1 MKDLKT
7 FSFTNERLYKIYESL
22 RIDEQDKKDLQLK
35 LDELDSQMKMIDF
48 RIKELE
54 DERKVIR
61 SVLVP
66 SITITEVTNA
76 VGEQIFIGKY
86 RLYIDSKPQLVTIY
100 IGKANIFNG
109 KEDPSLQ
116 LKAKEKALISNK
128 KRLLAKNVDI
138 WAK

>member
-7 FSFTNERLYKIYESL
+7 FSFTNERLYKIYEAL
-22 RIDEQDKKDLQLK
+22 RKDEQDKKDLQLK

-61 SVLVP
+61 SVLAP

-138 WAK
+138 

>member
-35 LDELDSQMKMIDF
+35 LDELDSQMKMIDV

-128 KRLLAKNVDI
+128 KRLLAKNVYI
-138 WAK
+138 

>member
-48 RIKELE
+48 KIKELE

-138 WAK
+138 

>member
-35 LDELDSQMKMIDF
+35 LDELDSQMKMIDV

-138 WAK
+138 

>member
-7 FSFTNERLYKIYESL
+7 FSFTNERLYKIYEAL
-22 RIDEQDKKDLQLK
+22 RKDEQDKKDLQLK

-61 SVLVP
+61 SVLSP

-138 WAK
+138 

>member
-7 FSFTNERLYKIYESL
+7 FSFTNERLYKIYEAL
-22 RIDEQDKKDLQLK
+22 RKEEQDKKDLQLK

-66 SITITEVTNA
+66 SITITEVTNV

-86 RLYIDSKPQLVTIY
+86 RLYIDSRPQLVTIY
-100 IGKANIFNG
+100 IGKAEFFNG

-138 WAK
+138 

>member
-7 FSFTNERLYKIYESL
+7 FSFTNERLYKIYEAL
-22 RIDEQDKKDLQLK
+22 RKDEQDKKDLQLK

-61 SVLVP
+61 SVLAP

-76 VGEQIFIGKY
+76 VGEQVFIGKY

-138 WAK
+138 